1 LQVRGWSRAITHS
14 LGIIYGAF
22 DIGEQVPHP
31 GECSVITLPWV
42 GPTRTAACPS
52 PGLSRAPM
60 KTLGRENGDPVYKI
74 TLFLVYKIT
83 LRLASLLPTHRRLAT
98 SQSFYA
104 RNKLR

>member
-1 LQVRGWSRAITHS
+1 
-14 LGIIYGAF
+14 
-22 DIGEQVPHP
+22 
-31 GECSVITLPWV
+31 
-42 GPTRTAACPS
+42 
-52 PGLSRAPM
+52 M

-83 LRLASLLPTHRRLAT
+83 LRLTSLLPTHRRLAT

>member
-1 LQVRGWSRAITHS
+1 
-14 LGIIYGAF
+14 
-22 DIGEQVPHP
+22 
-31 GECSVITLPWV
+31 
-42 GPTRTAACPS
+42 
-52 PGLSRAPM
+52 M

-83 LRLASLLPTHRRLAT
+83 LRLASLLPPTHRRLAT

>member
-1 LQVRGWSRAITHS
+1 
-14 LGIIYGAF
+14 
-22 DIGEQVPHP
+22 
-31 GECSVITLPWV
+31 
-42 GPTRTAACPS
+42 
-52 PGLSRAPM
+52 M

-104 RNKLR
+104 RNKLRWHDLGPAGSPLVAPGSAEGKGGKH